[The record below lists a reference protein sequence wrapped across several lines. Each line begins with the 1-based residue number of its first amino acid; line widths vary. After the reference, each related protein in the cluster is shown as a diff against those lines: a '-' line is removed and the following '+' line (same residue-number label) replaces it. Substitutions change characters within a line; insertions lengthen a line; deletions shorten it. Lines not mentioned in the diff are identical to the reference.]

1 MNIREHLKTKQR
13 IVIKIGTT
21 SLTHEQTGDI
31 NLRKIEKLARQVAD
45 LRGMGKEVVIVT
57 SGAIAAGKQALGFRE
72 KPQELAMKQAFAAVG
87 QARLMMC
94 YQRIFSEYNLTTAQ
108 VLLTKHTVL
117 DSESRENTT
126 NTFRALLELG
136 TIPIVNEND
145 TISTYEIRFG
155 DNDRLSAIVSALIEA
170 DLLILLSDID
180 GLYTDDPKKNPNARF
195 IDFIPSLD
203 ESFWQMGKDTAS
215 DLGTGGMAAKL
226 TAAAIAMDGGCDM
239 IIANGE
245 DFGIILDIIHGEE
258 IGSLFQG
265 KKKQDFDLSSY
276 ILR

>member
-1 MNIREHLKTKQR
+1 MNMREHLKTKQR

-195 IDFIPSLD
+195 IDVIPSLD
-203 ESFWQMGKDTAS
+203 ESFLQMGKDTAS

-245 DFGIILDIIHGEE
+245 DFGIILDIIHGEK